1 MSAPNRPRTREG
13 ETHRIVGRLREEV
26 ADLGQSNVHVTW
38 GREPLIAAGAGG
50 PVLRYTI
57 EIVVDAPDEAAP

>member
-1 MSAPNRPRTREG
+1 VTAPRTREG
-13 ETHRIVGRLREEV
+13 QTHRIVGRLREEI
-26 ADLGQSNVHVTW
+26 ADLGASNVHVTW
-38 GREPLIAAGAGG
+38 GRDPLIAAGAGG